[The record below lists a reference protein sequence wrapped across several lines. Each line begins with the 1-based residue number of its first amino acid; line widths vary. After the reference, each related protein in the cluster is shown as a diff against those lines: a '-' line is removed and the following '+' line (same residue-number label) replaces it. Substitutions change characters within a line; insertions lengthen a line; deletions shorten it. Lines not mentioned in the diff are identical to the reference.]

1 MLPSAPP
8 AFSAISGVVVPWY
21 PCVVKSSSAARTR
34 RWCVRSAWLIGRE
47 SNVPA
52 EVAPGFLPVP
62 PLTSFPAARR
72 PVVHAAGGSFAMRML
87 VLGSGLQGSACA
99 YDLLQQRDVEKVT
112 VADLR
117 PERLPAFLKPLV
129 GKRLAVVKLDVRDGA
144 ALRAALHGH
153 DAVLSALPYYF
164 NLEVARAAVEVGLH
178 CADLG
183 GNTEIVFN
191 QKKLDREACARN
203 VCVIPDCGLAP
214 GMVNVLAAEGIRRV
228 GDAATVKI
236 YVGGRPQHPEPP
248 LNYQTVYS
256 LEGALD
262 YYTTPSW
269 VLRGGRPT
277 RVDALSEVEP
287 VMFPPPVGELE
298 AFHTGGGISTLPWAY
313 EGKVRTM
320 EYKTLRYPGHVA
332 VLRAVRDLGLL
343 AVTPGKVKGR
353 EVVPGAAF
361 IATVSPKLTKPD
373 GRDLVALRVEV
384 RGGNGRS
391 ATWQLLD
398 YYDEARGISGMMRT
412 TGYSL
417 SITGLMQVD
426 GRISAR
432 GVRTP
437 DEAVP
442 YAEYVGELGKR
453 GVEIR
458 EIQ

>member
-1 MLPSAPP
+1 
-8 AFSAISGVVVPWY
+8 
-21 PCVVKSSSAARTR
+21 
-34 RWCVRSAWLIGRE
+34 
-47 SNVPA
+47 
-52 EVAPGFLPVP
+52 
-62 PLTSFPAARR
+62 
-72 PVVHAAGGSFAMRML
+72 MRLL
-87 VLGSGLQGSACA
+87 VLGAGLQGSACA
-99 YDLLQQRDVEKVT
+99 YDLLQHPGVAHVT
-112 VADLR
+112 VADLKPDR
-117 PERLPAFLKPLV
+117 IPALLKPQV
-129 GKRLAVVKLDVRDGA
+129 GKRLTLLKLDVRDA
-144 ALRAALHGH
+144 TALRAAIRDHA
-153 DAVLSALPYYF
+153 AVLNAAPYYV
-164 NLEVARAAVEVGLH
+164 NLEVSKAAVEVGAH

-183 GNTEIVFN
+183 GNTEIVF
-191 QKKLDREACARN
+191 QQRELDAEARRQS
-203 VCVIPDCGLAP
+203 VSVIPDCGLAP

-228 GDAATVKI
+228 GDAETVKI
-236 YVGGRPQHPEPP
+236 CVGGLPQNPEPP
-248 LNYQTVYS
+248 LNYQIVYS

-269 VLRGGRPT
+269 VLRSGKPT
-277 RVDALSEVEP
+277 RVEALSDVEP

-332 VLRAVRDLGLL
+332 VMRAVRDLGLL
-343 AVTPGKVKGR
+343 DVTPVKVKGR
-353 EVVPGAAF
+353 EVVSREAF

-373 GRDLVALRVEV
+373 GRDLIALRVEV